1 LAWDGSDN
9 GTVVHSV
16 NTVGGTYLFPIG
28 DLNDYTPFAVS
39 FNSATLVP
47 NAATLTAK
55 LNGFAHPN
63 IVGSTIYLGRF
74 WSIEPSG
81 ISNPNYNVEY
91 SYAFADIV
99 GDESLLFPAKYNS
112 GGWQSC
118 IESMSNAMIGTGSV
132 NSTTNTLSWNG
143 ITTFSEF
150 SAVGNGNPL
159 PIELLNFT
167 AEPVENEVQ
176 LAWTTAS
183 ETNNSFFTVER
194 STDGIHFED
203 VVKQEGAGNSNG
215 IRNYDALDA
224 NPYLGVSYYRLKQTD
239 FNGDFTYSDMVPVNF
254 LGENRIALNSISA
267 NRDNRTL
274 NIRCTNPANA
284 EIKIEIFDSN
294 GRLLIRS
301 IEGKAD
307 KNWNGTIGL
316 SQLSG
321 GSYIARVS
329 IAGKLIHGKFI
340 Y

>member
-1 LAWDGSDN
+1 
-9 GTVVHSV
+9 
-16 NTVGGTYLFPIG
+16 
-28 DLNDYTPFAVS
+28 
-39 FNSATLVP
+39 LVP

-55 LNGFAHPN
+55 LNGLAHPN
-63 IVGSTIYLGRF
+63 IVASTIYIGRF

-81 ISNPNYNVEY
+81 ISNPNYNVAY
-91 SYAFADIV
+91 SYAAGDIV
-99 GDESLLFPAKYNS
+99 GDESFLFPAKYNS

-194 STDGIHFED
+194 STDGVHFEE
-203 VVKQEGAGNSNG
+203 VVKQDGAGNSNG
-215 IRNYDALDA
+215 IRNYDAVDA

-254 LGENRIALNSISA
+254 LGENRIALNSIFADRA
-267 NRDNRTL
+267 NGTL
-274 NIRCTNPANA
+274 NIRCSNPASA
-284 EIKIEIFDSN
+284 EIKIEIFDAN
-294 GRLLIRS
+294 GRLVIRS

-329 IAGKLIHGKFI
+329 IAGKLVHGKFI